1 MEENPNIK
9 EIVAP
14 VKFLPFKNNTRKV
27 QLGLKN
33 NKPRALKQKKRNYVI
48 KINAN
53 YI

>member
-48 KINAN
+48 KINTN